1 IDVSPLQKCIDK
13 LEEVAKR
20 YQNQGRLAGLA
31 QFRRDGD
38 DIQRLR
44 VSIEVVSPIMG
55 LSVGMTIADQLED
68 VRQMARLQTG
78 PKLVPV
84 PKSTHVTNSFHVVHV
99 GKVDRML
106 KTRRGD
112 GGPAVAAL
120 TGWNEAGKTTSAAAM
135 VGERGAIRPRA

>member
-1 IDVSPLQKCIDK
+1 MMTLQVIVKAKASNTSTIDVSPLQKCIDK

-68 VRQMARLQTG
+68 VRQMVRL
-78 PKLVPV
+78 
-84 PKSTHVTNSFHVVHV
+84 S
-99 GKVDRML
+99 
-106 KTRRGD
+106 
-112 GGPAVAAL
+112 AL
-120 TGWNEAGKTTSAAAM
+120 E
-135 VGERGAIRPRA
+135 